1 MSLAAVVATVM
12 LALLFCFVALVIY
25 ATMHQVHGEAARAV
39 DERQRPGDR

>member
-25 ATMHQVHGEAARAV
+25 ATMHQVHGEAARAA
-39 DERQRPGDR
+39 DERQQAGER